1 MSESGPTSDES
12 VTEGGPSVVPT
23 GAGAMLRA
31 VREAQGLHIA
41 MLAVS
46 LKVPVKK
53 LEALESD
60 RYDLLPDMVFVRALA
75 ASVCRALKIDAGPV
89 LAALPRSDFP
99 KIRTDESGLNATFND
114 AVSGAGN
121 TLQSNLTK
129 PLGIAVLLLLV
140 GILVITFLPSKTAN
154 DPVTAFPQEDT
165 PVVIPM
171 PPVVSDGAAPIS
183 QAPQMPASVAALTLS
198 NSMNVTGSV
207 NVANLASAPVSGAS
221 APVTSPAPTAAAGG
235 ESVLTLHAN
244 ESSWVEVVDA
254 QGVLRMRKTLVK
266 NETVPVTGALP
277 LAVVV
282 GRADAVSVVI
292 RGQPFDTVPVS
303 TNNVARFEVK

>member
-1 MSESGPTSDES
+1 MSESGLPSDES
-12 VTEGGPSVVPT
+12 MTEGGASMVPI
-23 GAGAMLRA
+23 GAGARLRA

-60 RYDLLPDMVFVRALA
+60 RYDLLPDMVFARALA
-75 ASVCRALKIDAGPV
+75 ASVCRALRIDAGPV

-114 AVSGAGN
+114 AVPGAGN
-121 TLQSNLTK
+121 TLQSYLTK
-129 PLGIAVLLLLV
+129 PLGMAVLLLLV
-140 GILVITFLPSKTAN
+140 GILVITFFPSKTAN
-154 DPVTAFPQEDT
+154 DSVTALPQDDT

-171 PPVVSDGAAPIS
+171 PPVVSDGATE
-183 QAPQMPASVAALTLS
+183 PQMPASVAAPTLS
-198 NSMNVTGSV
+198 NSMNFTGSV
-207 NVANLASAPVSGAS
+207 DVANLASAPI
-221 APVTSPAPTAAAGG
+221 TSPAPTTVAGG

-254 QGVLRMRKTLVK
+254 HGVLRLRKTLVK
-266 NETVPVTGALP
+266 DETVALTGALP
-277 LAVVV
+277 LTVVV
-282 GRADAVSVVI
+282 GRADAVLVAI
-292 RGQPFDTVPVS
+292 RGQPFDMTSVS
-303 TNNVARFEVK
+303 KNNVARFEVK